1 MPKTATLRGR
11 KVHDVYASIYEVRNT
26 IFSYQIGQFPTR
38 SQLGNKYIM
47 VMVEIDSNAILVDP
61 IKSRKDAEL
70 TRAYRKI
77 ILRLQREGII
87 PKKHILENEVSEPR
101 KTIIQDKYKMQ
112 TELVPPGTHRR
123 NREELAIRNFKEHFL
138 SVLAVTAQ
146 DFTP

>member
-1 MPKTATLRGR
+1 M
-11 KVHDVYASIYEVRNT
+11 E
-26 IFSYQIGQFPTR
+26 
-38 SQLGNKYIM
+38 M
-47 VMVEIDSNAILVDP
+47 VKIDSNAILVEP
-61 IKSRKDAEL
+61 IKSCKDAEL
-70 TRAYRKI
+70 TRAYRRMILIPQRAEI
-77 ILRLQREGII
+77 IT
-87 PKKHILENEVSEPR
+87 KKHILENEVSEPR